1 MHALYIWTLYNNLD
15 SMLNFHWKK
24 DVNDMLF
31 FSGNEIFLYLN
42 LVLRLV
48 GVFRMVLQKLIQ
60 DGSVEVKESLV
71 DSNNTVLK
79 VITWT

>member
-1 MHALYIWTLYNNLD
+1 M
-15 SMLNFHWKK
+15 
-24 DVNDMLF
+24 MLF
-31 FSGNEIFLYLN
+31 FFGNEILLYLN

-79 VITWT
+79 VIT

>member
-1 MHALYIWTLYNNLD
+1 
-15 SMLNFHWKK
+15 MLNFHWKK

-79 VITWT
+79 VNT